1 MFLGIIIFILLS
13 YCPSQTSAFLKP
25 SHHLTNF
32 PKSVNRKSHVNR
44 NILLNSIKEDEG
56 IFIEHKLL
64 NNDVRTYASR
74 RNVLATIGVLP
85 FLMDPSSS
93 NAQEMNIQAQSITM
107 PLEST
112 GNSYLIYYRVSQSL
126 FRAVLDTGSP
136 FLMLPNSCS
145 ENTRAKAGCYREQGV
160 PSGLSNTI
168 ELFDGFEGEVEWRKG
183 GFSFYNA
190 TGSMMVS
197 SPTFIFG
204 VANDDILS
212 GTGGLFFGLIK
223 NTDKRIRPSFL
234 GQTEVTSFIVDL
246 RNDKVRNISPSLTLS
261 TVPYLANRDYIPITN
276 YLRKCG
282 DPVQHY
288 VSKLKSIFINGQ
300 QLIPKD
306 KRPIYAIID
315 TGTTGMVVS
324 KELYDQR
331 YIEARERRERKL
343 WGGEV
348 ELTFETEMKNTKS
361 IKAVKPLTTPFDR
374 KPNWKKFKG
383 HVIVVGLSFLEDQQI
398 TIDIDDRRL
407 WFEQ

>member
-1 MFLGIIIFILLS
+1 MFLGIIISILLF
-13 YCPSQTSAFLKP
+13 YCQSQTLAFLQP
-25 SHHLTNF
+25 LHHLANV
-32 PKSVNRKSHVNR
+32 PKSVKRKSHVNR
-44 NILLNSIKEDEG
+44 FLLNNVKWDKAN
-56 IFIEHKLL
+56 FIEHKL
-64 NNDVRTYASR
+64 NNDVRTHATR
-74 RNVLATIGVLP
+74 RNVLQSIGV
-85 FLMDPSSS
+85 FSFFMNPSIS
-93 NAQEMNIQAQSITM
+93 NGQETYIQAQSITM

-112 GNSYLIYYRVSQSL
+112 SNSYLIYYRVSQSL

-183 GFSFYNA
+183 EFSFYNA

-197 SPTFIFG
+197 SPKFIFG

-246 RNDKVRNISPSLTLS
+246 RKDEVRNISPSLTLS
-261 TVPYLANRDYIPITN
+261 TVPYLTKNRDYIPITN

-300 QLIPKD
+300 QLIPRD

-361 IKAVKPLTTPFDR
+361 IKAVKPLTTPFDP